1 MKYSI
6 VELART
12 WRNQLSLLTAI
23 RKNVSVG
30 TNLHIGP
37 GSVLEAPRQLTVGDD
52 VYIGKHCTIECDGEI
67 GNGVLI
73 ANLVGLI
80 GRYDH
85 DYSAIGVPV
94 RQSPWIGD
102 QDYQGPGKTLKTV
115 IEDDVWIGYGAT
127 VLSGVKIGRGA
138 IVAAGSIVTRDVPPY
153 GIAVGNPA
161 KVKKY
166 RFTQE
171 QIAEHEKLLTQ
182 NKSTQPSRRQTLK
195 R

>member
-1 MKYSI
+1 MKYSV
-6 VELART
+6 VEFSRSC
-12 WRNQLSLLTAI
+12 RNRLSLLTAI
-23 RKNVSVG
+23 RKNVSIG
-30 TNLHIGP
+30 TNLHVGP
-37 GSVLEAPRQLTVGDD
+37 GSILEAPRHLTVGND
-52 VYIGKHCTIECDGEI
+52 VYIGKHCTIECDGAI

-85 DYSAIGVPV
+85 DYSIVGVPV
-94 RQSPWIGD
+94 RHSPWIGHE
-102 QDYQGPGKTLKTV
+102 DYHGLGQNLEIV

-138 IVAAGSIVTRDVPPY
+138 IIAAGSIVTRDISPY

-171 QIAEHEKLLTQ
+171 QIIEHEKLLTQ
-182 NKSTQPSRRQTLK
+182 HKSTQS
-195 R
+195 

>member
-1 MKYSI
+1 MKHAI
-6 VELART
+6 VELARNV
-12 WRNQLSLLTAI
+12 RNRLSLLTAI
-23 RKNVSVG
+23 RKNVYIG

-37 GSVLEAPRQLTVGDD
+37 GSVLEAPRQLTVGDN

-102 QDYQGPGKTLKTV
+102 RDYQGPGRNLEII

-127 VLSGVKIGRGA
+127 ILSGVKIGRGA
-138 IVAAGSIVTRDVPPY
+138 IIAAGSIVTRDIPPY

-161 KVKKY
+161 KVRSY
-166 RFTQE
+166 RFTQA
-171 QIAEHEKLLTQ
+171 QIVEHEKRLAQ
-182 NKSTQPSRRQTLK
+182 NGATTRAT
-195 R
+195 